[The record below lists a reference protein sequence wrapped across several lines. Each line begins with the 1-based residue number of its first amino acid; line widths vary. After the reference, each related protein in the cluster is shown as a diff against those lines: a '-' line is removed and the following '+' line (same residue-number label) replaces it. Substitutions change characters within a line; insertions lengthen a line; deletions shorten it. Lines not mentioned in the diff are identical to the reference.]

1 MAEYSFIFFIR
12 KDVLGELEILEEEDV
27 MLEHGLSFFDEGKYN
42 DYVEIRISANDWRE
56 AKDKLK
62 QYLPLILKKLNGG

>member
-12 KDVLGELEILEEEDV
+12 INEFVEPEVLEEDEALV
-27 MLEHGLSFFDEGKYN
+27 QHGLSFFDEGKYD
-42 DYVEIRISANDWRE
+42 DYIEIRISAKDWRE

-62 QYLPLILKKLNGG
+62 QYLPFILKKVEGG